1 MGLPFTSVMAGVK
14 LAGNRR
20 PVWSNQS
27 FYNIMPFAVV
37 VNLAEPEGY
46 IWGFSLTE

>member
-1 MGLPFTSVMAGVK
+1 MGPPLAGVMTGVN

-27 FYNIMPFAVV
+27 FYNIMPFEVV
-37 VNLAEPEGY
+37 VNLAEPDAD
-46 IWGFSLTE
+46 IWVSP